1 MEHIFKV
8 INDFFEFIVPI
19 SDFLWDFPTNI
30 EFYSNIPILGKFS
43 FALILLVGTGIFFSV
58 KTKFVQITKFKAGLK
73 ILIKKKTSDI
83 GVSPLASFLLSS
95 ATRVGPGNIMGVT
108 GAISVGGPGAVF
120 WMWVSAFFGMA
131 TAFAESVLAQVF
143 KEQDGDNYIGGL
155 PFYGKKY

>member
-58 KTKFVQITKFKAGLK
+58 KTKFVQITKFKTGLK

-108 GAISVGGPGAVF
+108 GAISVGGPGQYSGCGYLHFSEWLRLLQNLF
-120 WMWVSAFFGMA
+120 WHRFSKNRMGI
-131 TAFAESVLAQVF
+131 T
-143 KEQDGDNYIGGL
+143 I
-155 PFYGKKY
+155 